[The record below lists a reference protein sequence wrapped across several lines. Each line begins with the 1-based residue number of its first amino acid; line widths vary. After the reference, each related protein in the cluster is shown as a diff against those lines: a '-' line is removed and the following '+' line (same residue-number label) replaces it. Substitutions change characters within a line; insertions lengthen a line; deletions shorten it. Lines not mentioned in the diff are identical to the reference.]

1 MDDKHVI
8 NCNDVPEIDMTRQD
22 GGLEHKAGVYTYQ
35 IRRSC
40 RTDGDYTY
48 NHAPMLTAFNNRVEL
63 LGWQTVV
70 LYRIHVGIINMVPT
84 WSKTTF
90 RVSWL
95 AVRLCM
101 VFTKFLPHCE

>member
-48 NHAPMLTAFNNRVEL
+48 NHAPKICEASLISPFTILTLSDRLLSSTFLTAR
-63 LGWQTVV
+63 
-70 LYRIHVGIINMVPT
+70 
-84 WSKTTF
+84 S
-90 RVSWL
+90 
-95 AVRLCM
+95 
-101 VFTKFLPHCE
+101 

>member
-40 RTDGDYTY
+40 RTDGDFTY
-48 NHAPMLTAFNNRVEL
+48 
-63 LGWQTVV
+63 
-70 LYRIHVGIINMVPT
+70 
-84 WSKTTF
+84 
-90 RVSWL
+90 
-95 AVRLCM
+95 
-101 VFTKFLPHCE
+101 

>member
-48 NHAPMLTAFNNRVEL
+48 NHAPMLTAFNNRLVLSYISGKRDEHGAPCSSRLPLIYESTSL
-63 LGWQTVV
+63 LLKAVSIGAW
-70 LYRIHVGIINMVPT
+70 LYV
-84 WSKTTF
+84 
-90 RVSWL
+90 
-95 AVRLCM
+95 
-101 VFTKFLPHCE
+101 